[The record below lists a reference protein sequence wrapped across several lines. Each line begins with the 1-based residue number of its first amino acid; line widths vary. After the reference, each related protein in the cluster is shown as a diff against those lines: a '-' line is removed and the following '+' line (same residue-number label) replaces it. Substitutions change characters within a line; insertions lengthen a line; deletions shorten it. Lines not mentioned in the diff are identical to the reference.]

1 MNVNP
6 LCGAKGV
13 IGLLSTIIWVIL
25 ALAGIALFFIGYFS
39 RKIVGERK
47 IKKAEEKAN
56 KLIEDAKSQVEAKR
70 KELQLE
76 VKEELYQLRSKTESE
91 IQKRRQELFSREE
104 KILQREENLD
114 KKLALW
120 EQKEKELEEKRLKIK
135 DKETA
140 ILQKE
145 NDLQRILQEEKT
157 NLERISHLSEEEAKK
172 LLLERIEQELKDKK
186 AILTKKVED
195 EVREGAEKKAQ
206 EIISF
211 AIQRIAMDQVIETTA
226 SVVSLPSDEMKGRI
240 IGREGRNIRAF
251 ENVTGVNVIVDD
263 TPEAVTLSGF
273 DPVRREIARVSLE
286 KLISD
291 GRIHPARIEEIVGK
305 VKEKIEAS
313 IKEEGEKACFEVGIH
328 DLRAEEKEL
337 LGRLKFRTSYGQ
349 NVLQHSIEMAH
360 LMGIMAGELKLDIKL
375 AKRIG
380 LLHDIGKAVDHEVE
394 GSHDQIGAQLAEK
407 FNESP
412 TLVQAVKSHHETE
425 TTAVSVYA
433 VLLQAADTISAAR
446 PGARR
451 ESLENYIKRLEKLES
466 IAASFKGVNKAYAIQ
481 AGREIRVMVEP
492 NVIGDDQTSIL
503 AHDLSQKIQKEI
515 EYAGQIKITVIRE
528 KRSVDYAK

>member
-1 MNVNP
+1 MS
-6 LCGAKGV
+6 LKY
-13 IGLLSTIIWVIL
+13 WVIP
-25 ALAGIALFFIGYFS
+25 ALAGVALFFIGYFS
-39 RKIVGERK
+39 RKFVIEGKLKR
-47 IKKAEEKAN
+47 AEEKVK
-56 KLIEDAKSQVEAKR
+56 KLITDAESQIEAKR

-76 VKEELYQLRSKTESE
+76 AKEELYQLRSKSEAE
-91 IQKRRQELFSREE
+91 IQRRRQELFAREE
-104 KILQREENLD
+104 KILHREENLD
-114 KKLALW
+114 RKVEFW
-120 EQKEKELEEKRLKIK
+120 EQKEKEFEGRVEKIK
-135 DKETA
+135 EKERT
-140 ILQKE
+140 LLDRDS
-145 NDLQRILQEEKT
+145 DLQRIIQEEKT

-186 AILTKKVED
+186 AILTKKMED
-195 EVREGAEKKAQ
+195 EIKENAEKKAQ
-206 EIISF
+206 EIISS
-211 AIQRIAMDQVIETTA
+211 AIQRIAMDQVVETTA

-240 IGREGRNIRAF
+240 IGREGRNIRAL
-251 ENVTGVNVIVDD
+251 ENATGVNVIVDD

-286 KLISD
+286 KLIAD
-291 GRIHPARIEEIVGK
+291 GRIHPARIEEVVEK

-313 IKEEGEKACFEVGIH
+313 IREEGEKASFELGIH
-328 DLRAEEKEL
+328 DLKPEEKIL

-349 NVLQHSIEMAH
+349 NVLQHSIEMAY

-375 AKRIG
+375 AKRVG
-380 LLHDIGKAVDHEVE
+380 LLHDLGKAVDHEVE

-407 FNESP
+407 FNEP
-412 TLVQAVKSHHETE
+412 VDLINAVRSHHEAE
-425 TTAVSVYA
+425 TTAVNVYA

-466 IAASFKGVNKAYAIQ
+466 IANSFTGVKKAYAIQ
-481 AGREIRVMVEP
+481 AGREVRVMVEP
-492 NVIGDDQTSIL
+492 EAISDDQTSIL

-528 KRSVDYAK
+528 KRAVDYAK

>member
-1 MNVNP
+1 
-6 LCGAKGV
+6 V
-13 IGLLSTIIWVIL
+13 ISLLFIVWVIS
-25 ALAGIALFFIGYFS
+25 ALAGIALFFLGYLS
-39 RKIVGERK
+39 RKFLGERK
-47 IKKAEEKAN
+47 IKRAEEKAK
-56 KLIEDAKSQVEAKR
+56 KLVEDAKNQVEARR

-76 VKEELYQLRSKTESE
+76 AKEELYKLRSKSEGE
-91 IQKRRQELFSREE
+91 IQRKRQELFSREE

-114 KKLALW
+114 KKVELW
-120 EQKEKELEEKRLKIK
+120 EHKEKELEEKSGKIK
-135 DKETA
+135 EKETF
-140 ILQKE
+140 ILEKE
-145 NDLQRILQEEKT
+145 KNLQQILQEEKT

-172 LLLERIEQELKDKK
+172 LFLERIEQELKNQK
-186 AILTKKVED
+186 AILTKRMED
-195 EVREGAEKKAQ
+195 EIKEEAEKKAQ

-211 AIQRIAMDQVIETTA
+211 AIQRIAMDQVVETTA

-251 ENVTGVNVIVDD
+251 ENATGVNVIVDD
-263 TPEAVTLSGF
+263 TPETVTLSGF
-273 DPVRREIARVSLE
+273 DPVRREIARISLE
-286 KLISD
+286 KLIAD
-291 GRIHPARIEEIVGK
+291 GRIHPARIEEVVGK

-313 IKEEGEKACFEVGIH
+313 IREEGEKACFEVGIH
-328 DLRAEEKEL
+328 DLKPEEKNL

-394 GSHDQIGAQLAEK
+394 GSHDQIGAQLVEK
-407 FNESP
+407 FNEP
-412 TLVQAVKSHHETE
+412 TDLIHAVRSHHETE
-425 TTAVSVYA
+425 ATASNVYA

-466 IAASFKGVNKAYAIQ
+466 IANSFKGVKKAYAIQ
-481 AGREIRVMVEP
+481 AGREVRVMVEP
-492 NVIGDDQTSIL
+492 EAISDDQTSIL

-515 EYAGQIKITVIRE
+515 EYAGQIKVTVIRE
-528 KRSVDYAK
+528 KRAVDYAK

>member
-1 MNVNP
+1 M
-6 LCGAKGV
+6 
-13 IGLLSTIIWVIL
+13 SFEIWVIP
-25 ALAGIALFFIGYFS
+25 AVAGITLFFVGYFL
-39 RKIVGERK
+39 RKFVGE
-47 IKKAEEKAN
+47 KKVKRTEEKVK
-56 KLIEDAKSQVEAKR
+56 KLLADAESQIEAKR

-76 VKEELYQLRSKTESE
+76 AKEELYRLRSKSEAE
-91 IQKRRQELFSREE
+91 IQRRRQELFAREE
-104 KILQREENLD
+104 KILHREENLD
-114 KKLALW
+114 RKVELW
-120 EQKEKELEEKRLKIK
+120 EKKEKELEGRSEKLK
-135 DKETA
+135 DRER
-140 ILQKE
+140 ILLE
-145 NDLQRILQEEKT
+145 RDRDLQQILQEEKA
-157 NLERISHLSEEEAKK
+157 NLERISLLSEEEAKK
-172 LLLERIEQELKDKK
+172 LLLERIEQELQEKK
-186 AILTKKVED
+186 AILTKRMED
-195 EVREGAEKKAQ
+195 DIKESAEKKAQ

-211 AIQRIAMDQVIETTA
+211 AIQRIAMDQVVETTA
-226 SVVSLPSDEMKGRI
+226 AVVSLPSDEMKGRI
-240 IGREGRNIRAF
+240 IGREGRNIRAL
-251 ENVTGVNVIVDD
+251 ENATGVNVIVDD

-286 KLISD
+286 KLIAD
-291 GRIHPARIEEIVGK
+291 GRIHPARIEEVVGK

-313 IKEEGEKACFEVGIH
+313 IREEGEKACFEVGIH
-328 DLRAEEKEL
+328 DLKPEEKIL
-337 LGRLKFRTSYGQ
+337 LGRLRFRTSYGQ
-349 NVLQHSIEMAH
+349 NVLQHSIEMAY

-407 FNESP
+407 FNETSE
-412 TLVQAVKSHHETE
+412 LIQAVRSHHESE

-466 IAASFKGVNKAYAIQ
+466 IANSFNGVKKAYAIQ
-481 AGREIRVMVEP
+481 AGREVRVMVEP
-492 NVIGDDQTSIL
+492 EAVNDDQTSIL

-528 KRSVDYAK
+528 KRAVDYAK

>member
-1 MNVNP
+1 M
-6 LCGAKGV
+6 
-13 IGLLSTIIWVIL
+13 SFEIWVIP
-25 ALAGIALFFIGYFS
+25 AVAGITLFFVGYFL
-39 RKIVGERK
+39 RKFVGE
-47 IKKAEEKAN
+47 KKVKRTEEKVK
-56 KLIEDAKSQVEAKR
+56 KLLADAESQIEAKR

-76 VKEELYQLRSKTESE
+76 AKEELYRLRSKSESE
-91 IQKRRQELFSREE
+91 IHRRRQELFTREE
-104 KILQREENLD
+104 KILHREENLD
-114 KKLALW
+114 RKVELW
-120 EQKEKELEEKRLKIK
+120 EKKEKELEGRSEKLK
-135 DKETA
+135 DRER
-140 ILQKE
+140 ILLE
-145 NDLQRILQEEKT
+145 RDRDLQQILQEEKA
-157 NLERISHLSEEEAKK
+157 NLERISLLSEEEAKK
-172 LLLERIEQELKDKK
+172 LLLERIEQELQEKK
-186 AILTKKVED
+186 AILTKRMED
-195 EVREGAEKKAQ
+195 DIKESAEKKAQ

-211 AIQRIAMDQVIETTA
+211 AIQRIAMDQVVETTA
-226 SVVSLPSDEMKGRI
+226 AVVSLPSDEMKGRI
-240 IGREGRNIRAF
+240 IGREGRNIRAL
-251 ENVTGVNVIVDD
+251 ENATGVNVIVDD

-286 KLISD
+286 KLIAD
-291 GRIHPARIEEIVGK
+291 GRIHPARIEEVVGK

-313 IKEEGEKACFEVGIH
+313 IREEGEKACFEVGIH
-328 DLRAEEKEL
+328 DLKPEEKIL
-337 LGRLKFRTSYGQ
+337 LGRLRFRTSYGQ
-349 NVLQHSIEMAH
+349 NVLQHSIEMAY

-407 FNESP
+407 FNETSE
-412 TLVQAVKSHHETE
+412 LIQAVRSHHESE

-466 IAASFKGVNKAYAIQ
+466 IANSFNGVKKAYAIQ
-481 AGREIRVMVEP
+481 AGREVRVMVEP
-492 NVIGDDQTSIL
+492 EAVNDDQTSIL

-528 KRSVDYAK
+528 KRAVDYAK

>member
-1 MNVNP
+1 M
-6 LCGAKGV
+6 LTK
-13 IGLLSTIIWVIL
+13 IWVIS
-25 ALAGIALFFIGYFS
+25 AVAGITLFFAGYFL
-39 RKIVGERK
+39 RKFVGEKK
-47 IKKAEEKAN
+47 IKRAEEQVK
-56 KLIEDAKSQVEAKR
+56 KLIADAEGQIEAKR

-76 VKEELYQLRSKTESE
+76 SKEELYRLRSKSDAE
-91 IQKRRQELFSREE
+91 IQKRRQELFAREE
-104 KILQREENLD
+104 KILHREENLD
-114 KKLALW
+114 RKLELW
-120 EQKEKELEEKRLKIK
+120 EQKEREFDARTEKIK
-135 DKETA
+135 EKEKLLLEKDNA
-140 ILQKE
+140 LQ
-145 NDLQRILQEEKT
+145 QIIQEEKT
-157 NLERISHLSEEEAKK
+157 NLEKISHLSEEEARK
-172 LLLERIEQELKDKK
+172 LLLERIEQELKEKR
-186 AILTKKVED
+186 AILTKRMED
-195 EVREGAEKKAQ
+195 EIKEASEKKAQ

-211 AIQRIAMDQVIETTA
+211 AIQRIAMDQVVESTA

-240 IGREGRNIRAF
+240 IGREGRNIRAL
-251 ENVTGVNVIVDD
+251 ENATGVNVIVDD

-273 DPVRREIARVSLE
+273 DPVRREIARLSLE

-291 GRIHPARIEEIVGK
+291 GRIHPARIEEVVDK

-313 IKEEGEKACFEVGIH
+313 IREEGEKVCFELGIH
-328 DLRAEEKEL
+328 DLKPEEKIL
-337 LGRLKFRTSYGQ
+337 LGRLKYRTSYGQ
-349 NVLQHSIEMAH
+349 NVLQHSVEMAY

-380 LLHDIGKAVDHEVE
+380 LLHDLGKAVDHEVE

-407 FNESP
+407 FNES
-412 TLVQAVKSHHETE
+412 AVLIEAVRSHHEAE
-425 TTAVSVYA
+425 TSALNVYA

-466 IAASFKGVNKAYAIQ
+466 IANSFSGVKKSYAIQ

-492 NVIGDDQTSIL
+492 EAISDDQTAIL

-528 KRSVDYAK
+528 KRAVDYAK